1 MEMAIANLSTA
12 MATQEAMEQIGVS
25 LLKKT
30 LDQTAT
36 MGTDMAS
43 MIKSMELSVNPNVGS
58 LFDMS
63 I

>member
-1 MEMAIANLSTA
+1 MEMAIASLSTA

-30 LDQTAT
+30 LDQTTA
-36 MGTDMAS
+36 MNTDMVN
-43 MIKSMELSVNPNVGS
+43 MIKNMELSVNPNVGS